1 MTRHVTGIAR
11 AVDSNRGETMFGF
24 IQSIFAPPACPIG
37 VDFGTDALR
46 LAQVQADNGDFKLLA
61 AAAAE
66 IPANVRSDADARL
79 EFFAEHARHLLN
91 TGKFR
96 GRQAV
101 LGVPPSVVHTQQ
113 LVLEPMDQKSLDE
126 TIATCAKQKLPF
138 DPARAL
144 LRHAVVGQTRD
155 GDDPRV
161 HVIVMAADTRW
172 INQFVAAARKAR
184 LDVVAMNMQPMALLD
199 CFANVYRRTAEQ
211 QTVRLYVDIGSGGTR
226 AVIGQGTHLL
236 FARNLAIGGDHLT
249 RAVADRLAIGFQDAR
264 TLRIKLCAGAAA
276 GTNTGANSL
285 QVESACRQALE
296 ELIQDLDGCRREHEL
311 AFPHLAV
318 NRLIFVG
325 GEARHEGLCQ
335 HIADSL
341 KLPGQTGDCLCRMAR
356 NSRIGI
362 ESAIDRRHPQPA
374 WSAAIGLSMGPSS
387 GE

>member
-1 MTRHVTGIAR
+1 
-11 AVDSNRGETMFGF
+11 MFGF
-24 IQSIFAPPACPIG
+24 VQSIFAPAAYPIG

-46 LAQVQADNGDFKLLA
+46 LAQVQADGGDFRLLA

-66 IPANVRSDADARL
+66 IPPNVRADADARL
-79 EFFAEHARHLLN
+79 EFFAEQARHLLN

-96 GRQAV
+96 GRRAV
-101 LGVPPSVVHTQQ
+101 LGLPPSVVHTQQ
-113 LVLEPMDQKSLDE
+113 LALEPMDEKLLADTVS
-126 TIATCAKQKLPF
+126 ACAKQKLPF
-138 DPARAL
+138 DPVRAL

-155 GDDPRV
+155 SDDPRL
-161 HVIVMAADTRW
+161 HVIVMAADTGW
-172 INQFVAAARKAR
+172 INQFIAAARKAK

-211 QTVRLYVDIGSGGTR
+211 QSVRLYVDIGSGGTR
-226 AVIGQGTHLL
+226 AIIGQGTHLL
-236 FARNLAIGGDHLT
+236 FARNLGIGGDHLT
-249 RAVADRLAIGFQDAR
+249 RAVADSLAISFQDAR
-264 TLRIKLCAGAAA
+264 TLRIKICAGA
-276 GTNTGANSL
+276 GTGAGAGANGA
-285 QVESACRQALE
+285 QVETVCRQAAE
-296 ELIQDLDGCRREHEL
+296 ELIQDLDRCRRAHEL

-318 NRLIFVG
+318 NRVIFVG

-374 WSAAIGLSMGPSS
+374 WSAAIGLSMGPGS
-387 GE
+387 ET